1 MRALIVFAQ
10 QPRLLML
17 MCVFSAP
24 GLALADSPLT
34 SIDFHQ
40 AYEDEPAVKAAK
52 AGNTERVFSF
62 LAGGSAND
70 RKLAVANA
78 LGWSNDFATGFIS
91 FLAQS
96 KDTKPETLGVGQLTP
111 SQLFALAYLVAL
123 SNYLELNAL
132 DPKRGGLFAIK
143 PIALMQAAAT
153 AQQTDF
159 TVQYTLAILKA
170 QRAMSGKWCEVFS
183 IPKAV
188 ENAFP
193 PEKRNLRPE
202 ALELANDYLALYED
216 ECEGS
221 KAAQKKNVAE
231 LNQYYTLSTLGVP
244 MQLVGGTQAGVVVW
258 DPKGSTEKPIAIH
271 PGFICR
277 GMTIN
282 SLVWIGCEK
291 EVVRWD
297 GAQFTT
303 YLTRT
308 NTGKGDYYEPMK
320 GPHGEVWIRL
330 GAKVWQYDEG
340 KQKFAPVSPLP
351 WSFDPYDALFFEGQP
366 YFIDFLKTIRVGTT
380 TVPFRSELYP
390 GTNPRHFRVDH
401 DGTLWIEDFDAGL
414 FHLERGR
421 FVRQPGLSEKGT
433 GVATDVQRKV
443 RYLLHY
449 TKGVIVQREG
459 QTDQL
464 VDLSDLQN
472 MRDLL
477 LDPETGD
484 VWVGGWTSL
493 VRLRPDGK
501 SFGKQEFR
509 VR

>member
-1 MRALIVFAQ
+1 MRALI
-10 QPRLLML
+10 L

-34 SIDFHQ
+34 SIDFHE
-40 AYEDEPAVKAAK
+40 AYANDEAVKAAK

-62 LAGGSAND
+62 LAGGSPND

-96 KDTKPETLGVGQLTP
+96 KDVKPEALGVGQLTP
-111 SQLFALAYLVAL
+111 SQLFAVAYLVAL

-132 DPKRGGLFAIK
+132 DPKRGGLFAMK

-153 AQQTDF
+153 AQPTDF
-159 TVQYTLAILKA
+159 TVQYTLAIVKA
-170 QRAMSGKWCEVFS
+170 QRAMAGKWCDVFS

-193 PEKRNLRPE
+193 PEKRNLKPE
-202 ALELANDYLALYED
+202 ALKLANDYLVLYED
-216 ECEGS
+216 NCEGS
-221 KAAQKKNVAE
+221 KAAQKKNTDE
-231 LNQYYTLSTLGVP
+231 LNQYYSLSTVGSP
-244 MQLVGGTQAGVVVW
+244 MQVVGGTQGGVVVW
-258 DPKGSTEKPIAIH
+258 DSKRSTEKPTSAGGAAGLKPIAIH

-282 SLVWIGCEK
+282 LAVWIGCEK
-291 EVVRWD
+291 EVVRWE
-297 GAQFTT
+297 GVAFTT
-303 YLTRT
+303 DLSRT
-308 NTGKGDYYEPMK
+308 TKGTGDYYQLMK
-320 GPHGEVWIRL
+320 GPHGEVWVRL
-330 GAKVWQYDEG
+330 GAKVWQFDEAKG
-340 KQKFAPVSPLP
+340 NFAPVTAP

-366 YFIDFLKTIRVGTT
+366 YFIEFLKTIRVGTT
-380 TVPFRSELYP
+380 TVPFKSELYP
-390 GTNPRHFRVDH
+390 GTDPRQFRVDL
-401 DGTLWIEDFDAGL
+401 DGTLWIEDFEAGL

-421 FVRQPGLSEKGT
+421 FVRQPGLSEKGS

-459 QTDQL
+459 QADQL
-464 VDLSDLQN
+464 VDLSSLEN

-493 VRLRPDGK
+493 VRLRPDGQ